1 MQVRPLLFV
10 VYVNCVF
17 VAYWIYEQAF
27 TSSYGDLSS
36 WFICVALGGGQNYC
50 AETITHLP
58 GYTITAVR
66 FLLLFPFTSFA
77 HSLRSPITA
86 GPHREHWAVPLF
98 SLRD

>member
-17 VAYWIYEQAF
+17 VTYWIYEQAF

-50 AETITHLP
+50 AETITLLP

-66 FLLLFPFTSFA
+66 FLLLF
-77 HSLRSPITA
+77 SLRSPIAA